1 MQNNDLDNEYIS
13 SFLAGA
19 QITDSEIVKR
29 FDTGIEKEESSVFF
43 KRVFKTPMGATQT
56 AVPATYYVGF
66 CIPKDT
72 SEKAVINAILK
83 EIEIED
89 LDKANAV
96 YLTLR
101 NLYPYE

>member
-1 MQNNDLDNEYIS
+1 
-13 SFLAGA
+13 
-19 QITDSEIVKR
+19 
-29 FDTGIEKEESSVFF
+29 
-43 KRVFKTPMGATQT
+43 
-56 AVPATYYVGF
+56 VPATYYVGF